1 MLNLNEIQVFNLNL
15 SLIRRF
21 SKKTTYTIL
30 NHRISKQIML
40 VYQNEIIINQF
51 NGCNGN
57 SDVLTSILL
66 DQNGYMVTSC
76 ANLTTKTKLY
86 LNFQNGSFKG
96 QSLTTPSTPYYI
108 GFDSK
113 GRFIQISNKQI
124 SIYD

>member
-76 ANLTTKTKLY
+76 ANPTITTNKLY
-86 LNFQNGSFKG
+86 IFSPNGSFTGKIEG
-96 QSLTTPSTPYYI
+96 LFKI
-108 GFDSK
+108 K
-113 GRFIQISNKQI
+113 KIVHIIQF
-124 SIYD
+124 